1 MGSINKQIIRVGII
15 GCGEI
20 TQVAHI
26 PTLGFLSDLFQ
37 ITYLCDVSNGALKL
51 CRNKV
56 IGPAPKTT
64 RDANELCSSSDVDL
78 VMVANSDAFH
88 VPHIKLG
95 LRNNK
100 IVFVEKPMALTLK
113 EADEIIEL
121 EKQSLGKLMV
131 GYMRRYSAGFI
142 DAIKEIGSLDRICYA
157 RVRDIVGPNSVFVTQ
172 SGTFPKT
179 FSDYTPEDSKELSTR
194 TDELLEQALTKELDI
209 PVTPASALQWRHLGS
224 LGSHDLSAMREALG
238 MPTSILG
245 ASLCSTSGP
254 PFWSALFQ
262 YPSFAV
268 SYESGIDGVPRFD
281 ASIEVFGENKTVK
294 VVFDTPYVKGLPT
307 NMHIREKLE
316 DGTYRESVIRRTYED
331 AYTLEMKELYAFAAL
346 GKPAKTTAVDAR
358 QDLEIFGMIMKA
370 GQAGLPI
377 RHIDYFVFAPLSSKQ
392 SRHEVDLQ
400 EIRRLDLSVP
410 VAKAIRATELRTR
423 GATRVGAAY
432 VVRAATAVANEGVAG
447 WAGGRN

>member
-1 MGSINKQIIRVGII
+1 
-15 GCGEI
+15 
-20 TQVAHI
+20 
-26 PTLGFLSDLFQ
+26 
-37 ITYLCDVSNGALKL
+37 
-51 CRNKV
+51 
-56 IGPAPKTT
+56 
-64 RDANELCSSSDVDL
+64 
-78 VMVANSDAFH
+78 MVANSDAFH

-100 IVFVEKPMALTLK
+100 IVFVEKPMALTLE

-172 SGTFPKT
+172 SGTYPKT
-179 FSDYTPEDSKELSTR
+179 FSDYTAEDSKELSTR

-370 GQAGLPI
+370 GQAGL
-377 RHIDYFVFAPLSSKQ
+377 
-392 SRHEVDLQ
+392 
-400 EIRRLDLSVP
+400 
-410 VAKAIRATELRTR
+410 
-423 GATRVGAAY
+423 G
-432 VVRAATAVANEGVAG
+432 
-447 WAGGRN
+447 